1 MADRPYSGYAVTR
14 MSNAELKLPT
24 DGALEVTSERILDI
38 AERLLA
44 DNGVSG
50 TSIRMITDS
59 AGVNVAAVN
68 YHFGTK
74 HELVQEV
81 INRRAMALEALRTT
95 ALDALDERTARENRK
110 ATIEEIAEALIAPIM
125 TQALADGS
133 GWPHFMRFVSR
144 LAWEPGGDK
153 FEAPESSVRMLQR
166 IDKTLREALPH
177 LADNPAKR
185 VSRAMFMRGATQH
198 TLMVLTATRT
208 NALPKDKLI
217 AAMLASTADVEA
229 VKRELITFVAAGL
242 SAP

>member
-1 MADRPYSGYAVTR
+1 MSKVELRVPVDAV
-14 MSNAELKLPT
+14 P
-24 DGALEVTSERILDI
+24 EVTKGRILDI

-44 DNGVSG
+44 DHGVTA
-50 TSIRMITDS
+50 TSIRMITDA

-68 YHFGTK
+68 YHFGNK
-74 HELVQEV
+74 HELVQSV
-81 INRRAMALEALRTT
+81 INRRATALEALRTT

-110 ATIEEIAEALIAPIM
+110 PTIEEIAEALIAPIM
-125 TQALADGS
+125 TQALAEGS

-153 FEAPESSVRMLQR
+153 FEAPESSIRMLQR
-166 IDKTLREALPH
+166 IDKTLQQALPH
-177 LADNPAKR
+177 LADNSAKR

-198 TLMVLTATRT
+198 TVMVLTAARA
-208 NALPKDKLI
+208 NPLPKDRPL
-217 AAMLASTADVEA
+217 AAMVANTADVES